1 MQKPEIRLLQY
12 LMGSRRTIFQLSFF
26 STKYFSAFDRSFHSN
41 RYENVNRDSLH
52 PSSPIALDL
61 LTSNSISIKGFSD
74 TACRKEKGAQ

>member
-41 RYENVNRDSLH
+41 RYKNVNRDSLH
-52 PSSPIALDL
+52 PSSLIPLDL